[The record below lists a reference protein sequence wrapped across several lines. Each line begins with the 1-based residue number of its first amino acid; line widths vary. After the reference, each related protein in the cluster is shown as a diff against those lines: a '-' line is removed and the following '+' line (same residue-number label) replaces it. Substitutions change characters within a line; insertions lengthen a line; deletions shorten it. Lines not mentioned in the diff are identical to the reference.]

1 MVFLQKGSRRQSRS
15 RNSFLTF
22 ILYRFLRIL
31 SRFTTRWAI
40 LNLVWIEGK
49 THIPSAFKFG
59 VDKKCLALKKHI
71 PTAVRFGVDGI
82 CDRVTRRAT
91 PLSRCRS
98 SYYFSL
104 FGTSS
109 GTPASSRDCF
119 SNLSI
124 ARVMV
129 CPFSSA

>member
-1 MVFLQKGSRRQSRS
+1 MTTTYNPASYFKKCPEKQSPYG
-15 RNSFLTF
+15 FM
-22 ILYRFLRIL
+22 
-31 SRFTTRWAI
+31 AI

-98 SYYFSL
+98 SDYFSL

-109 GTPASSRDCF
+109 GTPASSRDRF